1 MTWNGGI
8 VLEIIDTLN
17 LIRSTSLL
25 RKNYANFVNKSLSN
39 SDITLSEFAYLKEVV
54 NCDGIAQ
61 DELIRNLSIDKA
73 AATRIAQSLE
83 KKEIIQRIR
92 NENNKRFFN
101 VFLTDKGHEYA
112 DFIKQTLSDFYNVL
126 NNEVSSSDMKTFMT
140 IFKKINSNFE
150 E

>member
-1 MTWNGGI
+1 M
-8 VLEIIDTLN
+8 EIIDTLN

-83 KKEIIQRIR
+83 KKEIIKRVR

>member
-1 MTWNGGI
+1 M
-8 VLEIIDTLN
+8 EIIDTLN

-61 DELIRNLSIDKA
+61 DELIRNLSIDKS

-83 KKEIIQRIR
+83 KKEIIKRVR

-112 DFIKQTLSDFYNVL
+112 EFIKQTLSDFYNVL

-140 IFKKINSNFE
+140 IFKRLNGSFE

>member
-1 MTWNGGI
+1 M
-8 VLEIIDTLN
+8 EIIDTLN
-17 LIRSTSLL
+17 LIRNTSLL

-39 SDITLSEFAYLKEVV
+39 SDITLSEFAYLKEVI

-83 KKEIIQRIR
+83 KKEIIKRVR

-101 VFLTDKGHEYA
+101 VFLTDEGHKYTE
-112 DFIKQTLSDFYNVL
+112 FIKQTLNDFYEVIAS
-126 NNEVSSSDMKTFMT
+126 EVSSSDMKTFMT
-140 IFKKINSNFE
+140 IFKKINGSFE

>member
-1 MTWNGGI
+1 M
-8 VLEIIDTLN
+8 EIIDTLN

-39 SDITLSEFAYLKEVV
+39 TDITLSEFAYLKEVV

-126 NNEVSSSDMKTFMT
+126 NNEVNSSDMKTFMT

>member
-1 MTWNGGI
+1 M
-8 VLEIIDTLN
+8 EIIDTLN

-101 VFLTDKGHEYA
+101 VFLTDKGHEYT

>member
-1 MTWNGGI
+1 M
-8 VLEIIDTLN
+8 EIIDTLN

-83 KKEIIQRIR
+83 KKEIIKRVR
-92 NENNKRFFN
+92 NKNNKRFFN
-101 VFLTDKGHEYA
+101 VFLTDKGHKYA
-112 DFIKQTLSDFYNVL
+112 DFIKQTLNDFYKVL
-126 NNEVSSSDMKTFMT
+126 NNEVSSSDMKTFIT

>member
-1 MTWNGGI
+1 M
-8 VLEIIDTLN
+8 EIIDTLN

-39 SDITLSEFAYLKEVV
+39 TDITLSEFAYLKEVV

-101 VFLTDKGHEYA
+101 VFLTDKGHEYS

>member
-1 MTWNGGI
+1 M
-8 VLEIIDTLN
+8 EIIDTLN

-83 KKEIIQRIR
+83 KKEIIKRVR

-101 VFLTDKGHEYA
+101 VFLTDEGHKYA
-112 DFIKQTLSDFYNVL
+112 DFIKQTLSDFYKVL

>member
-1 MTWNGGI
+1 M

-39 SDITLSEFAYLKEVV
+39 TDITLSEFAYLKEVV

-140 IFKKINSNFE
+140 IFKKINGSFE

>member
-1 MTWNGGI
+1 M
-8 VLEIIDTLN
+8 EIIDTLN

-83 KKEIIQRIR
+83 KKEIIKRVR

-112 DFIKQTLSDFYNVL
+112 DFIKQTLNDFYKVL

-140 IFKKINSNFE
+140 IFKKINGSFE

>member
-1 MTWNGGI
+1 M
-8 VLEIIDTLN
+8 EIIDTLN

-83 KKEIIQRIR
+83 KKEIIKRVR

-112 DFIKQTLSDFYNVL
+112 DFIKQTLNDFYKVL

>member
-1 MTWNGGI
+1 M
-8 VLEIIDTLN
+8 EIIDTLN

>member
-1 MTWNGGI
+1 M
-8 VLEIIDTLN
+8 EIIDTLN
-17 LIRSTSLL
+17 LIRNTSLL

-83 KKEIIQRIR
+83 KKEIIKRVR

-101 VFLTDKGHEYA
+101 VFLTDEGHKYA
-112 DFIKQTLSDFYNVL
+112 DFIKQTLNDFYKVL

-140 IFKKINSNFE
+140 IFKRINGSFE

>member
-1 MTWNGGI
+1 M
-8 VLEIIDTLN
+8 EIIDTLN

-101 VFLTDKGHEYA
+101 VFLTDKGHEYT

-140 IFKKINSNFE
+140 IFKKINGSFE

>member
-1 MTWNGGI
+1 M
-8 VLEIIDTLN
+8 EIIDTLN

-54 NCDGIAQ
+54 NCDGVAQ

-83 KKEIIQRIR
+83 KKEIIRRVR
-92 NENNKRFFN
+92 NKNNKRFFN
-101 VFLTDKGHEYA
+101 VFLTDEGHKYA
-112 DFIKQTLSDFYNVL
+112 DFIKQTLNDFYKVL

-140 IFKKINSNFE
+140 IFKKINGSFE

>member
-1 MTWNGGI
+1 M
-8 VLEIIDTLN
+8 EIIDTLN

-112 DFIKQTLSDFYNVL
+112 DFIKQTLSDFYKVL

>member
-1 MTWNGGI
+1 M
-8 VLEIIDTLN
+8 EIIDTLN

-39 SDITLSEFAYLKEVV
+39 TDITLSEFAYLKEVV

>member
-1 MTWNGGI
+1 M
-8 VLEIIDTLN
+8 EIIDTLN

-25 RKNYANFVNKSLSN
+25 RKNHANFVNKSLSN

>member
-1 MTWNGGI
+1 M
-8 VLEIIDTLN
+8 EIIDTLN

-73 AATRIAQSLE
+73 AATRMAQSLE
-83 KKEIIQRIR
+83 KKEIIKRVR

-101 VFLTDKGHEYA
+101 VFLTDEGHKYA
-112 DFIKQTLSDFYNVL
+112 DFIKQTLNDFYKVL
-126 NNEVSSSDMKTFMT
+126 NNEVSSSDMKTFMD
-140 IFKKINSNFE
+140 IFKRINGSFE

>member
-1 MTWNGGI
+1 M
-8 VLEIIDTLN
+8 EIIDTLN

-83 KKEIIQRIR
+83 KKEIIKRVR

-112 DFIKQTLSDFYNVL
+112 EFIKQTLNDFYNVL

-140 IFKKINSNFE
+140 IFKRINGSFE

>member
-1 MTWNGGI
+1 M
-8 VLEIIDTLN
+8 EIIDTLN

-112 DFIKQTLSDFYNVL
+112 DFIKQTLNDFYKVL

-140 IFKKINSNFE
+140 IFKRINGSFE

>member
-1 MTWNGGI
+1 M
-8 VLEIIDTLN
+8 EIIDTLN

-112 DFIKQTLSDFYNVL
+112 DFIKQTLNDFYNVL

>member
-1 MTWNGGI
+1 M
-8 VLEIIDTLN
+8 EIIDTLN

-54 NCDGIAQ
+54 NCDGVAQ
-61 DELIRNLSIDKA
+61 DEIIRNLSIDKA

-83 KKEIIQRIR
+83 KKEIIKRVR

-101 VFLTDKGHEYA
+101 VFLTDEGHKYA
-112 DFIKQTLSDFYNVL
+112 DFIKQTLNDFYKVL

-140 IFKKINSNFE
+140 IFKRINGSFKE
-150 E
+150 

>member
-1 MTWNGGI
+1 M
-8 VLEIIDTLN
+8 EIIDTLN

-140 IFKKINSNFE
+140 IFKKINGSFE

>member
-1 MTWNGGI
+1 M
-8 VLEIIDTLN
+8 EIIDTLN

-54 NCDGIAQ
+54 NCDGVAQ
-61 DELIRNLSIDKA
+61 DEIIRNLSIDKA

-83 KKEIIQRIR
+83 KKEIIKRVR

-112 DFIKQTLSDFYNVL
+112 DFIKQTLNDFYKVL
-126 NNEVSSSDMKTFMT
+126 NNEVSSSDMKTFMD
-140 IFKKINSNFE
+140 IFKRINGSFE

>member
-1 MTWNGGI
+1 M
-8 VLEIIDTLN
+8 EIIDTLN

-83 KKEIIQRIR
+83 KKEIIKRVR

-101 VFLTDKGHEYA
+101 VFLTDEGHKYA
-112 DFIKQTLSDFYNVL
+112 DFIKQTLNDFYKVL
-126 NNEVSSSDMKTFMT
+126 NNEVSSSDMKTFMD
-140 IFKKINSNFE
+140 IFKRINGSFE

>member
-1 MTWNGGI
+1 M
-8 VLEIIDTLN
+8 EIIDTLN

-101 VFLTDKGHEYA
+101 VFLTDEGHEYA

-126 NNEVSSSDMKTFMT
+126 TNEVSSSDMKTFMT
-140 IFKKINSNFE
+140 IFKKINGNFE

>member
-1 MTWNGGI
+1 M
-8 VLEIIDTLN
+8 EIIDTLN

-39 SDITLSEFAYLKEVV
+39 TDITLSEFAYLKEVV

-140 IFKKINSNFE
+140 IFKKINGSFE

>member
-1 MTWNGGI
+1 M
-8 VLEIIDTLN
+8 EIIDTLN

-83 KKEIIQRIR
+83 KKEIIKRVR

-101 VFLTDKGHEYA
+101 VFLTDEGHEYA

-140 IFKKINSNFE
+140 IFKKINGSFE

>member
-1 MTWNGGI
+1 M
-8 VLEIIDTLN
+8 EIIDTLN

-83 KKEIIQRIR
+83 KKEIIKRVR

-101 VFLTDKGHEYA
+101 VFLTDEGHKYA
-112 DFIKQTLSDFYNVL
+112 DFIKQTLNDFYKVL

-140 IFKKINSNFE
+140 IFKRINGSFE

>member
-1 MTWNGGI
+1 M
-8 VLEIIDTLN
+8 EIIDTLN

-83 KKEIIQRIR
+83 KKEIIKRVR

-112 DFIKQTLSDFYNVL
+112 DFIKQTLNDFYNVL

-140 IFKKINSNFE
+140 IFKRINGSFE

>member
-1 MTWNGGI
+1 M
-8 VLEIIDTLN
+8 EIIDTLN

-101 VFLTDKGHEYA
+101 VFLTDEGHKYA
-112 DFIKQTLSDFYNVL
+112 DFIKQTLNDFYKVL

-140 IFKKINSNFE
+140 IFKRINSSFE

>member
-1 MTWNGGI
+1 M
-8 VLEIIDTLN
+8 EIIDTLN

-112 DFIKQTLSDFYNVL
+112 DFIKLTLSDFYNVL

>member
-1 MTWNGGI
+1 M
-8 VLEIIDTLN
+8 EIIDTLN

-83 KKEIIQRIR
+83 KKEIIKRVR

-101 VFLTDKGHEYA
+101 VFLTDEGHKYA
-112 DFIKQTLSDFYNVL
+112 DFIKQTLNDFYKVL

-140 IFKKINSNFE
+140 IFKKINGSFE

>member
-1 MTWNGGI
+1 M
-8 VLEIIDTLN
+8 EIIDTLN

-54 NCDGIAQ
+54 NCDGVAQ

-83 KKEIIQRIR
+83 KKEIIKRVR
-92 NENNKRFFN
+92 NKNNKRFFN
-101 VFLTDKGHEYA
+101 VFLTDEGHKYA
-112 DFIKQTLSDFYNVL
+112 DFIKQTLNDFYKVL

-140 IFKKINSNFE
+140 IFKKINGSFE

>member
-1 MTWNGGI
+1 M
-8 VLEIIDTLN
+8 EIIDTLN

-73 AATRIAQSLE
+73 AATRMAQSLE
-83 KKEIIQRIR
+83 KKEIIKRVR

-112 DFIKQTLSDFYNVL
+112 DFIKQTLNDFYKVL

>member
-1 MTWNGGI
+1 M
-8 VLEIIDTLN
+8 EIIDTLN

-83 KKEIIQRIR
+83 KKEVIQRIR

>member
-83 KKEIIQRIR
+83 KKEIIKRVR

-140 IFKKINSNFE
+140 IFKKINGSFE

>member
-1 MTWNGGI
+1 M

-39 SDITLSEFAYLKEVV
+39 TDITLSEFAYLKEVV

-61 DELIRNLSIDKA
+61 DELIRNLSIDKS

-101 VFLTDKGHEYA
+101 VFLTAKGHEYA

>member
-1 MTWNGGI
+1 M
-8 VLEIIDTLN
+8 EIIDALN

-83 KKEIIQRIR
+83 KKEIIKRVR

-140 IFKKINSNFE
+140 IFKKINGSFE